1 MPALADL
8 VDGALEASVV
18 GSFTRIGPWVRRHA
32 DDWTPLDELPG
43 DGRTVLVTGANSGL
57 GYAAAAALAG
67 AGAAVRL
74 LVRNDVK
81 GRETRERLLARHPD
95 ADIAWYLA
103 DLTDLDRVRA
113 VAEEITAS
121 EGSLDAVIHNAGA
134 VFPERRETADG
145 IERTFALHVVGPQLL
160 THGLLD
166 ALAQR
171 SGRVIW
177 MSSGGIYT
185 QALNLRHLQ
194 SVNDYRP
201 STAHARAKRAQVVLA
216 AEWQRRVGDEMG
228 ITFHAMH
235 PGWALTP
242 GIRESLPLFRR
253 VMGPLLRGATDGAD
267 TAVWLALAP
276 EAGRDGGRFWLDRR
290 PRSAAR
296 LPRTTTDPA
305 VAAALWDEAEKLAGR
320 SSKDRTVS

>member
-1 MPALADL
+1 MPAVADL
-8 VDGALEASVV
+8 VDSALEASVV

-81 GRETRERLLARHPD
+81 GRDTRERLLARHPD
-95 ADIAWYLA
+95 TDIDWYRADM
-103 DLTDLDRVRA
+103 TDLDRVRA
-113 VAEEITAS
+113 VAEEITAA
-121 EGSLDAVIHNAGA
+121 EDGLDAVIHNAGA
-134 VFPERRETADG
+134 MFPERRETPEG
-145 IERTFALHVVGPQLL
+145 IERTIALHVVGPQVL

-166 ALAQR
+166 ALAPR

-177 MSSGGIYT
+177 MSSGGMYT
-185 QALNLRHLQ
+185 QALDLRHLQ

-201 STAHARAKRAQVVLA
+201 STAYARAKRAQVVLA
-216 AEWQRRVGDEMG
+216 AEWQRRFGDQTG

-276 EAGRDGGRFWLDRR
+276 EIGGDGGQFWLDRR
-290 PRSAAR
+290 PRSVTR

-305 VAAALWDEAEKLAGR
+305 VAAALWDEVEKLADQG
-320 SSKDRTVS
+320 SKDLTA